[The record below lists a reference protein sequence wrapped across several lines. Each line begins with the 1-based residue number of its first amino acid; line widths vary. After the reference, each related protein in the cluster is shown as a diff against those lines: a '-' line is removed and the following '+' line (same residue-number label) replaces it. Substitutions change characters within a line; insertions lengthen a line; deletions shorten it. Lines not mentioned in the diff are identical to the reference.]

1 MLTIVS
7 TILIEQPQGSQ
18 PSSLIAW
25 VVVIAAAVG
34 GLISIMSVVIQNL
47 FLAKRQREQLSHD
60 AEQRRVE
67 REMALRREVYLEVAG
82 ATANLQEYL
91 LNLGNPNIS
100 AEKQTE
106 IVQGSSAALNRA
118 QVVGRLDTLQ
128 SLNRAQEFFG
138 VTSIDLNLRG
148 MAVKLAALK
157 VSDLEK
163 ESQFLFNNR
172 MELAKTILSQKD
184 ADLKQL
190 LETLVGS
197 LEEKENEIKKQLDDA
212 RNAHRGELKK
222 LLVAATQAGL
232 DYNNLLIEPLIMA
245 RRELGFEL
253 DANVY
258 REMSKAINARIQQ
271 EIERSV
277 VTIEGMFENL

>member
-1 MLTIVS
+1 MLS
-7 TILIEQPQGSQ
+7 TIIFEQPQPPQ
-18 PSSLIAW
+18 TSSLIAW

-34 GLISIMSVVIQNL
+34 GLISIISVVIQNV

-60 AEQRRVE
+60 AEQRRLE
-67 REMALRREVYLEVAG
+67 REMTLRREVYLEVAG

-100 AEKQTE
+100 AEKQAE
-106 IVQGSSAALNRA
+106 VMQGSSAALNRA

-128 SLNRAQEFFG
+128 SLNKAQEFFG
-138 VTSIDLNLRG
+138 VISIDLNLKG
-148 MAVKLAALK
+148 VAVKLALLK

-184 ADLKQL
+184 VDIKHL

-197 LEEKENEIKKQLDDA
+197 LEEKENEIKKQVDDA
-212 RNAHRGELKK
+212 RNAHRRELKK

-253 DANVY
+253 DGDAY
-258 REMSKAINARIQQ
+258 REMSEVINAHIQQ
-271 EIERSV
+271 EIEKSI
-277 VTIEGMFENL
+277 VTIEEMFENL

>member
-67 REMALRREVYLEVAG
+67 REMALRRGVYLEVAG

-197 LEEKENEIKKQLDDA
+197 SS
-212 RNAHRGELKK
+212 KK
-222 LLVAATQAGL
+222 LKDRSSPLKECLKIFESPPNKSSGRVESEVDGVLKGERMVRDDGRDFGLV
-232 DYNNLLIEPLIMA
+232 I
-245 RRELGFEL
+245 F
-253 DANVY
+253 
-258 REMSKAINARIQQ
+258 
-271 EIERSV
+271 
-277 VTIEGMFENL
+277 

>member
-1 MLTIVS
+1 
-7 TILIEQPQGSQ
+7 
-18 PSSLIAW
+18 
-25 VVVIAAAVG
+25 
-34 GLISIMSVVIQNL
+34 
-47 FLAKRQREQLSHD
+47 
-60 AEQRRVE
+60 
-67 REMALRREVYLEVAG
+67 LRREVYLEVAS

-138 VTSIDLNLRG
+138 VISIDLNLKG
-148 MAVKLAALK
+148 VAVQLAALK

-184 ADLKQL
+184 ADTKVL

-197 LEEKENEIKKQLDDA
+197 LEEKENEIKNQLDEA

-222 LLVAATQAGL
+222 LLIAATQAGL

-253 DANVY
+253 DANAY
-258 REMSKAINARIQQ
+258 RQMSEAISARIQQ
-271 EIERSV
+271 EIEKSV
-277 VTIEGMFENL
+277 ITIEGMFENL